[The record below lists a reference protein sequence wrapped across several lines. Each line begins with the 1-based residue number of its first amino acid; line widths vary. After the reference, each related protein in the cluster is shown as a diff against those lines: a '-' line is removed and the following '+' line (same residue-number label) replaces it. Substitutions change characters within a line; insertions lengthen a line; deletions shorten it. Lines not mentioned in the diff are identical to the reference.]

1 MTRRVAKRQLRRG
14 LSLQEP
20 APEEPQMDYEDE
32 EEDDLADLLEEEP
45 PMPPVEEEEPD
56 DMMLA
61 EINNLYKAVDERDDM
76 ILQLAR
82 GMQKLA
88 KRVLVLEDP
97 DDDDE
102 DSSKE
107 DKAAPK
113 VAKGQA
119 APRKV
124 QNEAPE
130 GDFTVGGDDDLG
142 DEIQQGGDPQE
153 PGLTAGNPQ
162 GIAQKAVIAK
172 ALHLAGVDS
181 EVIKAQTGLVLKD
194 DKWTN
199 FGDKDSDIPANAPVT
214 PDTKDWDEDFA
225 IVPGSGNAP
234 TSVKGIGSVSKS
246 LEGMGIDKGAI
257 DKMFENAGFIR
268 KAAAPTVGAGAT
280 ADGAQPIEKLE
291 EQARG
296 LSFGQLNNW
305 RIETG
310 NL

>member
-20 APEEPQMDYEDE
+20 APEEPQMDYEED
-32 EEDDLADLLEEEP
+32 DDLADLLEEEP
-45 PMPPVEEEEPD
+45 APEEIVEEEPED

-61 EINNLYKAVDERDDM
+61 EVNNLYKAIDDRDDM

-82 GMQKLA
+82 GVQKIA
-88 KRVLVLEDP
+88 KRVLVLEN
-97 DDDDE
+97 DE
-102 DSSKE
+102 DEDESEEKE
-107 DKAAPK
+107 DKAL
-113 VAKGQA
+113 
-119 APRKV
+119 PRKA
-124 QNEAPE
+124 QKEAPE

-142 DEIQQGGDPQE
+142 EEIQQGGDPQE

-172 ALHLAGVDS
+172 ALATAGVDAAQ
-181 EVIKAQTGLVLKD
+181 IQKQTGLVFKD
-194 DKWTN
+194 DKWSN
-199 FGDKDSDIPANAPVT
+199 YGDKDSDIPANAPVT
-214 PDTKDWDEDFA
+214 PDTKDWDEDFG

-234 TSVKGIGSVSKS
+234 SSVKGIGSVSKS

-280 ADGAQPIEKLE
+280 ADGAQPIDELE

-296 LSFGQLNNW
+296 LTFGQLNNW
-305 RIETG
+305 RIDTG

>member
-14 LSLQEP
+14 MSLMEP
-20 APEEPQMDYEDE
+20 APEEPQMDYEEEE

-45 PMPPVEEEEPD
+45 APEMEEPDD

-61 EINNLYKAVDERDDM
+61 EVNNLYKAIDERDDM

-82 GMQKLA
+82 GVQKLA
-88 KRVLVLEDP
+88 KRILVLENDEDES
-97 DDDDE
+97 DDD
-102 DSSKE
+102 KE
-107 DKAAPK
+107 DKAAPP
-113 VAKGQA
+113 ARLQ
-119 APRKV
+119 RK
-124 QNEAPE
+124 EAPE

-142 DEIQQGGDPQE
+142 EEIQQGGDPQE

-172 ALHLAGVDS
+172 ALAASGVS
-181 EVIKAQTGLVLKD
+181 AEVIQKATGLVFKD
-194 DKWTN
+194 DKWSN
-199 FGDKDSDIPANAPVT
+199 YGEKDSDIPANAPVT
-214 PDTKDWDEDFA
+214 PDTKDWDEDFS

-234 TSVKGIGSVSKS
+234 ASVKGIGSVSKALES
-246 LEGMGIDKGAI
+246 LGVDKSAI
-257 DKMFENAGFIR
+257 DKLFESKGFIR

-280 ADGAQPIEKLE
+280 GDNPQSVDKLE

-296 LSFGQLNNW
+296 LTFGQLNEW

>member
-20 APEEPQMDYEDE
+20 APEEPQMDYEE

-45 PMPPVEEEEPD
+45 PVEEEPLPEEED

-61 EINNLYKAVDERDDM
+61 EVNNLYKAIDDRDDM

-82 GMQKLA
+82 GVQKLA
-88 KRVLVLEDP
+88 KRVLTLEAD

-102 DSSKE
+102 TDKE
-107 DKAAPK
+107 DKAVP
-113 VAKGQA
+113 
-119 APRKV
+119 PRMAQK
-124 QNEAPE
+124 EAPE

-142 DEIQQGGDPQE
+142 EEIQQGGDPME
-153 PGLTAGNPQ
+153 PGLTAGQPQ
-162 GIAQKAVIAK
+162 GIAQKAAAVMKANGMNDAVIAK
-172 ALHLAGVDS
+172 A
-181 EVIKAQTGLVLKD
+181 TGLIWKD
-194 DKWTN
+194 DKWSN

-225 IVPGSGNAP
+225 VVPGSGNAP
-234 TSVKGIGSVSKS
+234 SSVKGIGSVSKS
-246 LEGMGIDKGAI
+246 LEGLGINKGQIDKL
-257 DKMFENAGFIR
+257 FETAGFIR

-280 ADGAQPIEKLE
+280 GDAPATIDKLE

-296 LSFGQLNNW
+296 LSFGQLNQW

>member
-1 MTRRVAKRQLRRG
+1 MTRRVGKRQARKG

-20 APEEPQMDYEDE
+20 MPEEPQMEYEEE

-45 PMPPVEEEEPD
+45 APDMEYEEEEPD

-61 EINNLYKAVDERDDM
+61 EVENLYKAVDERDDM

-88 KRVLVLEDP
+88 KRVLVLED
-97 DDDDE
+97 DDE
-102 DSSKE
+102 DEDDKE
-107 DKAAPK
+107 DKAAPIAK
-113 VAKGQA
+113 VV
-119 APRKV
+119 RK
-124 QNEAPE
+124 EAPE

-142 DEIQQGGDPQE
+142 DEIQHGGETQV
-153 PGLTAGNPQ
+153 PGLTAGQPQ
-162 GIAQKAVIAK
+162 GIAQKAATVMKASGVTDEVIAK
-172 ALHLAGVDS
+172 A
-181 EVIKAQTGLVLKD
+181 TGLIWKD
-194 DKWTN
+194 DKWSN
-199 FGDKDSDIPANAPVT
+199 FGDKDSDIPMNAPVT
-214 PDTKDWDEDFA
+214 PDTKDWDEDFS

-234 TSVKGIGSVSKS
+234 ANIKGIGSVAKA
-246 LEGMGIDKGAI
+246 LENLGVDKGEI
-257 DKMFENAGFIR
+257 SKMFETAGFIR

-296 LSFGQLNNW
+296 LTFGQLNAW

>member
-20 APEEPQMDYEDE
+20 APEEPQMDYEE

-45 PMPPVEEEEPD
+45 PMEEPMPEEED

-88 KRVLVLEDP
+88 KRVLVLED
-97 DDDDE
+97 DDEDDE

-107 DKAAPK
+107 DKAARR
-113 VAKGQA
+113 VAKGQT

-172 ALHLAGVDS
+172 ALSLAGVDAA
-181 EVIKAQTGLVLKD
+181 VIKQQTGLVFKD
-194 DKWTN
+194 DKWSN
-199 FGDKDSDIPANAPVT
+199 YGDKDSDIPANAPVT
-214 PDTKDWDEDFA
+214 PDTKDWDEDFG

-234 TSVKGIGSVSKS
+234 SSVKGIGSVSKS
-246 LEGMGIDKGAI
+246 LEKLGVDTGEIN
-257 DKMFENAGFIR
+257 KMFETAGFIR

-280 ADGAQPIEKLE
+280 ADGAQPIEQLE
-291 EQARG
+291 ERARG
-296 LSFGQLNNW
+296 LTFGQLNDW
-305 RIETG
+305 RLETG